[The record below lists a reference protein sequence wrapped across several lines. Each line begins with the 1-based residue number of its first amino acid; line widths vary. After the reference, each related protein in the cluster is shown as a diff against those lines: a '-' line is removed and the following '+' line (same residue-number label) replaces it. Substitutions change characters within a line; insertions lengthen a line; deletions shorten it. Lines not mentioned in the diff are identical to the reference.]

1 MLRPGLGGLVW
12 VFKLF
17 KNHIYFTCK
26 GLISDNDLISHQKKE
41 VGPKCVIRNDK
52 LENSKMIVEIT

>member
-12 VFKLF
+12 VFKLI
-17 KNHIYFTCK
+17 NHLYFTCK

-41 VGPKCVIRNDK
+41 VGSKCVIRNDK
-52 LENSKMIVEIT
+52 VENSKMIVEIT